1 MPLTGWFLPRP
12 SPRPSDGESTDF
24 RTRIPA
30 LGSGTSDAFR
40 VSVDILGASTL
51 RRQARDERFGF
62 SCRRFVRPRHAGAHG
77 GFAAAEHVTVV
88 PQPGVV
94 AQPGVV
100 YVQPGSRAEVG
111 DRRASADSG
120 DAGASNRDGR
130 SRAEHGRGSSTQ
142 PVQHGVRP
150 ADHARGTDQG
160 ERGPRKHDLREPDRS
175 RPGAGVIHHTG
186 SVKVNAP
193 SGEIVGSDVAT
204 SVIYAD
210 AIAANS
216 VLADNIYVR
225 DLEMSPA
232 KFVIVPL
239 QGGTIVRRQSP

>member
-1 MPLTGWFLPRP
+1 MRKIGLLVGVSFGLATLALTPEL
-12 SPRPSDGESTDF
+12 
-24 RTRIPA
+24 
-30 LGSGTSDAFR
+30 
-40 VSVDILGASTL
+40 
-51 RRQARDERFGF
+51 
-62 SCRRFVRPRHAGAHG
+62 
-77 GFAAAEHVTVV
+77 AAAEHVIVV

-100 YVQPGSRAEVG
+100 YVQPAPAPKSVTVVPAPTVAPAPATVTVVPPPSTVVIPAPSPSNMVPAQQTMHAEQIRAGVVRANTIYANRIEA
-111 DRRASADSG
+111 DR
-120 DAGASNRDGR
+120 
-130 SRAEHGRGSSTQ
+130 
-142 PVQHGVRP
+142 VQ
-150 ADHARGTDQG
+150 
-160 ERGPRKHDLREPDRS
+160 
-175 RPGAGVIHHTG
+175 GVIHHTS

-232 KFVIVPL
+232 KFVIAPL

>member
-1 MPLTGWFLPRP
+1 MRKMGLLVG
-12 SPRPSDGESTDF
+12 
-24 RTRIPA
+24 
-30 LGSGTSDAFR
+30 
-40 VSVDILGASTL
+40 VSFGLATL
-51 RRQARDERFGF
+51 VFTAEL
-62 SCRRFVRPRHAGAHG
+62 
-77 GFAAAEHVTVV
+77 AAAEHVTVV

-100 YVQPGSRAEVG
+100 YVQPAPAPKSVTVVPAPTVVTPPPATVTVVPAPSTVVIPAPSPSSSAQQQIMHAEQIRAGVVRANTIYANRIEA
-111 DRRASADSG
+111 DR
-120 DAGASNRDGR
+120 
-130 SRAEHGRGSSTQ
+130 
-142 PVQHGVRP
+142 VQ
-150 ADHARGTDQG
+150 
-160 ERGPRKHDLREPDRS
+160 
-175 RPGAGVIHHTG
+175 GVIHHTG

>member
-1 MPLTGWFLPRP
+1 MRKIGLLVGVSFGLATLALTAQL
-12 SPRPSDGESTDF
+12 
-24 RTRIPA
+24 
-30 LGSGTSDAFR
+30 
-40 VSVDILGASTL
+40 
-51 RRQARDERFGF
+51 
-62 SCRRFVRPRHAGAHG
+62 
-77 GFAAAEHVTVV
+77 AAAEHITVV

-100 YVQPGSRAEVG
+100 YVQPAPAPKSVTVVTAPTVVTP
-111 DRRASADSG
+111 APATVTVVP
-120 DAGASNRDGR
+120 AP
-130 SRAEHGRGSSTQ
+130 STVVIPAPSP
-142 PVQHGVRP
+142 PVQQTMHAEQIRAGVVRANTIYANRIE
-150 ADHARGTDQG
+150 ADRVQ
-160 ERGPRKHDLREPDRS
+160 
-175 RPGAGVIHHTG
+175 GVIHHTG

-193 SGEIVGSDVAT
+193 SGEIVGPDVAT

-239 QGGTIVRRQSP
+239 QSGTIVRRQSP

>member
-1 MPLTGWFLPRP
+1 MRKIGLLVGVSFGIATIALTAEL
-12 SPRPSDGESTDF
+12 
-24 RTRIPA
+24 
-30 LGSGTSDAFR
+30 
-40 VSVDILGASTL
+40 
-51 RRQARDERFGF
+51 
-62 SCRRFVRPRHAGAHG
+62 
-77 GFAAAEHVTVV
+77 AAAEHVTVV

-100 YVQPGSRAEVG
+100 YVQPAPVPKSVTVVPAPTVVTPPPATVTVVPAPSTVVIPAPSPSSSAQQTMHAEQIRAGVVRANTIYANRIEA
-111 DRRASADSG
+111 DR
-120 DAGASNRDGR
+120 
-130 SRAEHGRGSSTQ
+130 
-142 PVQHGVRP
+142 VQ
-150 ADHARGTDQG
+150 
-160 ERGPRKHDLREPDRS
+160 
-175 RPGAGVIHHTG
+175 GVIHHTG

>member
-1 MPLTGWFLPRP
+1 MRKIGLL
-12 SPRPSDGESTDF
+12 
-24 RTRIPA
+24 
-30 LGSGTSDAFR
+30 
-40 VSVDILGASTL
+40 VGASFGIATL
-51 RRQARDERFGF
+51 ALTAEL
-62 SCRRFVRPRHAGAHG
+62 
-77 GFAAAEHVTVV
+77 AAAEHITVV

-94 AQPGVV
+94 VAQPGVV
-100 YVQPGSRAEVG
+100 YTQPAP
-111 DRRASADSG
+111 AP
-120 DAGASNRDGR
+120 R
-130 SRAEHGRGSSTQ
+130 SVTVVPAPTVVTPAPATVTVVPAPSTVVVPSPSPSSSTPIQ
-142 PVQHGVRP
+142 QTMYAEQIRAGVVRANTIYANRIEADRVQ
-150 ADHARGTDQG
+150 
-160 ERGPRKHDLREPDRS
+160 
-175 RPGAGVIHHTG
+175 GVIHHTG

>member
-1 MPLTGWFLPRP
+1 MRKIGLLVGVSFGLATLALTPDL
-12 SPRPSDGESTDF
+12 
-24 RTRIPA
+24 
-30 LGSGTSDAFR
+30 
-40 VSVDILGASTL
+40 
-51 RRQARDERFGF
+51 
-62 SCRRFVRPRHAGAHG
+62 
-77 GFAAAEHVTVV
+77 AAAEHVTVV
-88 PQPGVV
+88 PRPGVV

-100 YVQPGSRAEVG
+100 YVQPAPAPNTVTVVPAPTVVTPAPAAVTVVPAPSTVVIPAPSPSGTSSVQQQTMRAEQI
-111 DRRASADSG
+111 RASVVRANTIYANRIEAD
-120 DAGASNRDGR
+120 R
-130 SRAEHGRGSSTQ
+130 
-142 PVQHGVRP
+142 VQ
-150 ADHARGTDQG
+150 
-160 ERGPRKHDLREPDRS
+160 
-175 RPGAGVIHHTG
+175 GVIHHTG

-210 AIAANS
+210 SIAANS

>member
-1 MPLTGWFLPRP
+1 MRKLGLLVGVSLGLATLALTA
-12 SPRPSDGESTDF
+12 E
-24 RTRIPA
+24 
-30 LGSGTSDAFR
+30 
-40 VSVDILGASTL
+40 
-51 RRQARDERFGF
+51 
-62 SCRRFVRPRHAGAHG
+62 
-77 GFAAAEHVTVV
+77 FAAAEHVTVV
-88 PQPGVV
+88 PQPRVV

-100 YVQPGSRAEVG
+100 YVQPAPAPKSVTVVPAPTMVTPAPATVTVVPAPSTVVVPAPGPSVQQTMHAEQIRAGVVRANTIYANRIEA
-111 DRRASADSG
+111 DR
-120 DAGASNRDGR
+120 
-130 SRAEHGRGSSTQ
+130 
-142 PVQHGVRP
+142 VQ
-150 ADHARGTDQG
+150 
-160 ERGPRKHDLREPDRS
+160 
-175 RPGAGVIHHTG
+175 GVIHHTG

-225 DLEMSPA
+225 ELEMSPA

>member
-1 MPLTGWFLPRP
+1 MKKIGLLVGVPFGL
-12 SPRPSDGESTDF
+12 
-24 RTRIPA
+24 A
-30 LGSGTSDAFR
+30 
-40 VSVDILGASTL
+40 TL
-51 RRQARDERFGF
+51 LLSAEL
-62 SCRRFVRPRHAGAHG
+62 
-77 GFAAAEHVTVV
+77 AAAEHVTVV

-100 YVQPGSRAEVG
+100 YVQPAP
-111 DRRASADSG
+111 AP
-120 DAGASNRDGR
+120 R
-130 SRAEHGRGSSTQ
+130 SVTVVPAPTVVTPAPATVTVVPAPSTVVVPPSPSSTA
-142 PVQHGVRP
+142 PVQQTMHAEQIRAGVVRANTIYANRIE
-150 ADHARGTDQG
+150 ADRVQ
-160 ERGPRKHDLREPDRS
+160 
-175 RPGAGVIHHTG
+175 GVIHHTG

-225 DLEMSPA
+225 DLEMAPA

-239 QGGTIVRRQSP
+239 HGGTIVRRQSP

>member
-1 MPLTGWFLPRP
+1 MKKIGLLVGVPFGL
-12 SPRPSDGESTDF
+12 
-24 RTRIPA
+24 A
-30 LGSGTSDAFR
+30 
-40 VSVDILGASTL
+40 TL
-51 RRQARDERFGF
+51 LLSAEL
-62 SCRRFVRPRHAGAHG
+62 
-77 GFAAAEHVTVV
+77 AAAEHVTVV
-88 PQPGVV
+88 PRPGVV

-100 YVQPGSRAEVG
+100 YVQPAP
-111 DRRASADSG
+111 AP
-120 DAGASNRDGR
+120 R
-130 SRAEHGRGSSTQ
+130 SVTVVPAPTVVTPAPATVTVVPAPSTVVVPPSPSSTA
-142 PVQHGVRP
+142 PVQQTMHAEQIRAGVVRANTIYANRIE
-150 ADHARGTDQG
+150 ADRVQ
-160 ERGPRKHDLREPDRS
+160 
-175 RPGAGVIHHTG
+175 GVIHHTG

-225 DLEMSPA
+225 DLEMAPA